1 MPKIKID
8 YSNTIIYKLTCKDP
22 SIKYIYVGHTTNFI
36 QKKYAHKQNCD
47 NINNKN
53 ELYTIIRDNGGWTN
67 WNMSIINLF
76 NCNNQYEAI
85 IKEQE
90 YLILLNVHINSDLLP
105 LSTHMQSSNN
115 KLIINNMNIKILEKT
130 NKYLDIFKMSK
141 KMSKKVLT
149 KSCEI
154 NACKFGCNICDY
166 NTSKKSS
173 YDKHILTAKHKMLT
187 TKSNTSINKCD
198 DFICDNCCKIY
209 KSRVGLWGHKKKCIS
224 VKKEEEKLKEKE
236 EEKLKENEDKE
247 NKDKEENENEDKE
260 DNENEDKEDSE
271 EKSKIV
277 LDASLNQI
285 EQLTNLVIDMVKQNQ
300 ELQKQVLELASK
312 PNSIINNT
320 LNQNNNNFNLS
331 FFLNETC
338 KDAMNLT
345 DFVNSLTLS
354 LKDLENTGTLGYEE
368 GISQIFINGLSQL
381 SIDKRPIHCSD
392 VKREKLYIRDK
403 NIWEKDHEHIKK
415 AVRKVANKN
424 VDQICDWV
432 KINPDSQ
439 SYINPNNYNSKKN
452 DQYLNMVSKATGGS
466 TKEEEEKRICKVV
479 SNIAK
484 HVEIDKNT

>member
-1 MPKIKID
+1 MSTICQLKKSPFLCKNCNFMTSNKKDYTRHLITPKHIKKVKSI
-8 YSNTIIYKLTCKDP
+8 SNNLFISNIQLNTDKLTIP
-22 SIKYIYVGHTTNFI
+22 EL
-36 QKKYAHKQNCD
+36 
-47 NINNKN
+47 NNN
-53 ELYTIIRDNGGWTN
+53 EI
-67 WNMSIINLF
+67 
-76 NCNNQYEAI
+76 
-85 IKEQE
+85 
-90 YLILLNVHINSDLLP
+90 
-105 LSTHMQSSNN
+105 
-115 KLIINNMNIKILEKT
+115 
-130 NKYLDIFKMSK
+130 
-141 KMSKKVLT
+141 
-149 KSCEI
+149 
-154 NACKFGCNICDY
+154 
-166 NTSKKSS
+166 
-173 YDKHILTAKHKMLT
+173 ILTSLYDNKHTCYCGKQ
-187 TKSNTSINKCD
+187 
-198 DFICDNCCKIY
+198 Y
-209 KSRVGLWGHKKKCIS
+209 KERSGLWRHKRRCI
-224 VKKEEEKLKEKE
+224 KLK
-236 EEKLKENEDKE
+236 
-247 NKDKEENENEDKE
+247 
-260 DNENEDKEDSE
+260 DKEDSE

-312 PNSIINNT
+312 PNSIINNNT